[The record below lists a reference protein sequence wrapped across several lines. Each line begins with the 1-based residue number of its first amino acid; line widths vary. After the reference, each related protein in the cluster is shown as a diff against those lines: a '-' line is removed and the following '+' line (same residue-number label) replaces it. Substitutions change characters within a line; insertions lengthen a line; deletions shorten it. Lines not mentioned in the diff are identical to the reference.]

1 MGDKVKFIE
10 IGSKSINAYD
20 IVAHYI
26 VDQSYIIDLVSDRHI
41 FNSPVDIS
49 DPEAAKQEVADV
61 LTQIEN
67 DQ

>member
-1 MGDKVKFIE
+1 MGDKVKFID

-26 VDQSYIIDLVSDRHI
+26 VDQSYVIDLVSDRHI
-41 FNSPVDIS
+41 FNSPVDIT
-49 DPEAAKQEVADV
+49 DPEATKQEVSDI